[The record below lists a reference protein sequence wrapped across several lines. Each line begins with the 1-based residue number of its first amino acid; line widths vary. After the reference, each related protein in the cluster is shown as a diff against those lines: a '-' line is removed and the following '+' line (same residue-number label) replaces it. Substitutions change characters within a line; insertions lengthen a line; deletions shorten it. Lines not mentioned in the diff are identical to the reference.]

1 MTRIRV
7 PLTIRRDTP
16 NLGSNWRWASLPYCH
31 IGTLVKKPAPL
42 LMLLL
47 LASGCEGAATDQP
60 LPTVDSSGKLNIPA
74 GYKPGPQTDL
84 SRVDCPQYLAMTPVE
99 IRSEIRSLCASSTT
113 PEERARNPY
122 CETQR
127 VTEYCERSQ

>member
-1 MTRIRV
+1 MI
-7 PLTIRRDTP
+7 
-16 NLGSNWRWASLPYCH
+16 
-31 IGTLVKKPAPL
+31 VKTFGPL
-42 LMLLL
+42 LTLLL
-47 LASGCEGAATDQP
+47 LVSGCEGAATDQP
-60 LPTVDSSGKLNIPA
+60 LPTVDSSGKLDIPP

-84 SRVDCPQYLAMTPVE
+84 SRVDCAQYLAMTSVE

-122 CETQR
+122 CETEK